1 MLQTSS
7 TFFKTVIRNISTCEV
22 TSLGLIISWAVL
34 VSALVSL
41 GVMETA
47 ALQEV
52 TLPLVV
58 FEGPVLTL
66 GGWETS
72 LA

>member
-34 VSALVSL
+34 VSTLEALGL
-41 GVMETA
+41 LDTA
-47 ALQEV
+47 AFQEV
-52 TLPLVV
+52 TFPLVV
-58 FEGPVLTL
+58 SEGPVLAL
-66 GGWETS
+66 GGGQTS

>member
-7 TFFKTVIRNISTCEV
+7 TFFKTVIRNIGTCEV

-34 VSALVSL
+34 VSTLEALSIVYA
-41 GVMETA
+41 A

-52 TLPLVV
+52 ALPLVMS
-58 FEGPVLTL
+58 EGPILAL
-66 GGWETS
+66 GGGQTS

>member
-1 MLQTSS
+1 MQTSS
-7 TFFKTVIRNISTCEV
+7 TFFISVIRNISTCEV

-34 VSALVSL
+34 VSTLVSL
-41 GVMETA
+41 SIMETA

-58 FEGPVLTL
+58 FEGPVFAL
-66 GGWETS
+66 GGGQTS